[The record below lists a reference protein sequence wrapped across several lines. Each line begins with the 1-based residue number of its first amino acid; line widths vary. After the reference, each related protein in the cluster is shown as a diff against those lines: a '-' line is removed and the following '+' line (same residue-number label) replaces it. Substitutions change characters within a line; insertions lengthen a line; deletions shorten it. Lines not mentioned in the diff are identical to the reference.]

1 MSVISFDCVRKSFG
15 DHVVLDGLS
24 FAVERGEIFA
34 IVGASGAGK
43 SVALK
48 HIVGLV
54 APDSGEVRVDGACR
68 IGYLFQSGA
77 LLAWMNVHDNVALP
91 LRETTSLSPD
101 EIDRRVAAAL
111 EAVGLSDAAERYPAE
126 ISGGVAALTLYHGP
140 FPDVQFIPTGGMNRD
155 NIGSYLRKP
164 FILAC
169 GGSWMVKSDLIEN
182 ENWEEITRLCR
193 EAVTALHG
201 FEIAHIGINAENA
214 EEAMNAAKLIAET
227 VAALKSGEIM
237 LLENL
242 RFDKREEKNGA
253 DYAKALADELEQQI
267 KDNGDRLS
275 CGFLG
280 TYNLCPTLSSD
291 GTCDC
296 LSYVPRD
303 VLYRPVRD
311 NGGHCHPP

>member
-126 ISGGVAALTLYHGP
+126 ISGGMLKRAGLARAIVRDADVVLY
-140 FPDVQFIPTGGMNRD
+140 DEPTSGLD
-155 NIGSYLRKP
+155 P
-164 FILAC
+164 
-169 GGSWMVKSDLIEN
+169 
-182 ENWEEITRLCR
+182 
-193 EAVTALHG
+193 VTAVRIHRL
-201 FEIAHIGINAENA
+201 IRDLRDRRGITGVLVTHDLAG
-214 EEAMNAAKLIAET
+214 
-227 VAALKSGEIM
+227 AL
-237 LLENL
+237 
-242 RFDKREEKNGA
+242 
-253 DYAKALADELEQQI
+253 ALADRILLLEGGKAAVCAAPAEFVRSNVPSAVEFLAAAKGEL
-267 KDNGDRLS
+267 
-275 CGFLG
+275 
-280 TYNLCPTLSSD
+280 
-291 GTCDC
+291 
-296 LSYVPRD
+296 
-303 VLYRPVRD
+303 
-311 NGGHCHPP
+311 